1 MRGCANVD
9 TQTLYPIISHL
20 HLKYM
25 VKVGKDKTISVRLS
39 PKMLEELDA
48 RAILEEKDRT
58 QVIREAIARHLGQ
71 AWMEVDEDTISYG
84 MEVPIT
90 NNEDNRDSKLDLIEQ
105 RQDELYTLV
114 NDLYDLFHRQE
125 ERNSGVIKL
134 VNELASAVNERSQKL
149 SPNKTRE

>member
-1 MRGCANVD
+1 
-9 TQTLYPIISHL
+9 
-20 HLKYM
+20 M

-58 QVIREAIARHLGQ
+58 QVIREAIAHHLGHSW
-71 AWMEVDEDTISYG
+71 AEVPEDTISYG
-84 MEVPIT
+84 MEVPLT
-90 NNEDNRDSKLDLIEQ
+90 NDEDSRDIKLDLIEQ

-134 VNELASAVNERSQKL
+134 VNELASAVNDRSQKL
-149 SPNKTRE
+149 RPNKMRE

>member
-1 MRGCANVD
+1 
-9 TQTLYPIISHL
+9 
-20 HLKYM
+20 M

-71 AWMEVDEDTISYG
+71 PWMEVDEDTISYG

-134 VNELASAVNERSQKL
+134 VNELADAVKDRPQKL
-149 SPNKTRE
+149 RPNKMRD

>member
-1 MRGCANVD
+1 
-9 TQTLYPIISHL
+9 
-20 HLKYM
+20 M

-58 QVIREAIARHLGQ
+58 QVIREAIAHHLGQ
-71 AWMEVDEDTISYG
+71 SWTEVTEDTISYG
-84 MEVPIT
+84 MEVPLT
-90 NNEDNRDSKLDLIEQ
+90 NDEDNRDNKLDLIEQ

-134 VNELASAVNERSQKL
+134 VNELASAVNDRSQKL
-149 SPNKTRE
+149 SPNKMRE

>member
-1 MRGCANVD
+1 MRGCVNVD
-9 TQTLYPIISHL
+9 TQTLYPIISRL
-20 HLKYM
+20 YLKYM

-71 AWMEVDEDTISYG
+71 PWMEVDEDTISYG

-105 RQDELYTLV
+105 RQDDLYTLV

-134 VNELASAVNERSQKL
+134 VNELADAVKDRPQKL
-149 SPNKTRE
+149 RPNKMRD

>member
-1 MRGCANVD
+1 
-9 TQTLYPIISHL
+9 
-20 HLKYM
+20 
-25 VKVGKDKTISVRLS
+25 
-39 PKMLEELDA
+39 MLEELDA

-71 AWMEVDEDTISYG
+71 SWTEVAEDTISYG
-84 MEVPIT
+84 MEVSLT
-90 NNEDNRDSKLDLIEQ
+90 NDEDNRNSKLDLIEQ

-134 VNELASAVNERSQKL
+134 VNELASAVNHRSQKP
-149 SPNKTRE
+149 SSNQMRE

>member
-1 MRGCANVD
+1 
-9 TQTLYPIISHL
+9 
-20 HLKYM
+20 M
-25 VKVGKDKTISVRLS
+25 VKIGKDKTISVRLS

-71 AWMEVDEDTISYG
+71 SWTEVAEDTISHG
-84 MEVPIT
+84 MEVPLT
-90 NNEDNRDSKLDLIEQ
+90 NDEDNRNSKLDLIEQ

-134 VNELASAVNERSQKL
+134 VNELASAVNHRSQKP
-149 SPNKTRE
+149 SSNQMRE